1 MKPQLPTLPE
11 GRWPALAPAARPPV
25 TARPLARPVAGSWLR
40 KIHWR
45 TAIGALLLAGI
56 VHVTATLA
64 APLFG
69 PGMAYQKLR
78 DLLPANTMVVMAPAQ
93 PGKQVLPFLLP
104 HAFYGICR
112 FSLANEPI
120 TVSAPLADVGWTLSL
135 HTPHGDNFYVMPGQ
149 QQRTSDVSLVIVP
162 AAEKS
167 GELIPTASRRPAAPA
182 EDQIASPSEEGLI
195 IIRAPLKGQAWKAE
209 TEAALS
215 RAKCS
220 PGVKP

>member
-1 MKPQLPTLPE
+1 MKPQLPMLPE
-11 GRWPALAPAARPPV
+11 GRWPALAPSGRPPAV
-25 TARPLARPVAGSWLR
+25 TRPLARPVAGGWMR

-56 VHVTATLA
+56 LHVSAILT

-78 DLLPANTMVVMAPAQ
+78 ELLPANTMVVMAPAQ
-93 PGKQVLPFLLP
+93 PGKQLLPFLLP

-112 FSLANEPI
+112 FSVASEPI
-120 TVSAPLADVGWTLSL
+120 TVSTPLADAGWTLSL
-135 HTPHGDNFYVMPGQ
+135 HTPHGDNFYVMPA
-149 QQRTSDVSLVIVP
+149 QQRAGEVSLVIVP

-167 GELIPTASRRPAAPA
+167 GELIPTVARRAAAVA
-182 EDQIASPSEEGLI
+182 EDQVASPSEEGLI
-195 IIRAPLKGQAWKAE
+195 IIRAPLKGQAWRAE

-215 RAKCS
+215 RAKCT
-220 PGVKP
+220 PGIKP